1 MGRPDVLLLLRA
13 LYATLSA
20 REDLG
25 MTVQAIVRDPVC
37 GKEVDPQ
44 TARYAL
50 TRGGRTHYFCSPDC
64 LARFVTDG
72 TGAADEPNPTVT
84 SPEPAPSSEAWTVPI
99 RGMHCASCVL
109 TVEEALQAL
118 PGVRRVEVQLATQT
132 ARVEADA
139 AVPAAALV
147 EAVRRRGYDVETAEW
162 RLLIEGM
169 HCASCVERIER
180 TLRRQPGV
188 LEATV
193 DLARGTA
200 HVRVIPGVA
209 QRKALAQAVANVG
222 YRVLAVEARP
232 LRETWVH
239 REYRDYRRRF
249 WVSAVLTAGI
259 VFLELPSMLGLAAG
273 PRTPGLLLALALPVQ
288 FWGGAPFLRG
298 AWATVRRGSA
308 DMNTLVA
315 LSTLTAFLYSLAVTV
330 MAAIGHAGPGAWG
343 HHTYFDT
350 SATIITWI
358 LLGRLLETRA
368 RARTGEALE
377 RLMALQPTVARVLRN
392 GSEVEVPVEDVQVG
406 DLVVL
411 RPGDRVPVDGEVV
424 EGFSTVDES
433 SVTGESVPVDKRP
446 GDRVVSGTL
455 NQTGRLV
462 FRATQVGEATVLQQ
476 MIRLVERAQAS
487 KAPVQRLADRWSARF
502 VPAVLGVAVLTFLVW
517 GLVGPE
523 PRWVNAMVRA
533 IAVLIIACPCAL
545 GLATPTAVV
554 VGIGRGAT
562 RGILV
567 KNAETF
573 EKAARLRIVV
583 FDKTGTLTTG
593 ELWVRTVETLE
604 PSVSE
609 AEVLRLAASVEQ
621 ASEHP
626 IARAIVEAARTRGVE
641 PVAVEDFRAEA
652 GVGVRGIVE
661 GRRVVVGTASVF
673 DREAVP
679 ADAAARAR
687 ARMEALGQRG
697 ETPIG
702 VVVDGRPLGIVTVAD
717 RVRPEARAVLQDLR
731 AMGIRTVMLTG
742 DIPATAAAIARE
754 LGIDEYRARVLPQ
767 EKATH
772 IRELQATGSVVGMV
786 GDGINDAPALA
797 QADVGIAMG
806 RGTDIAVESAEIV
819 LLRNDLR
826 GVVEAIRLARA
837 TVRTIRQNLFLS
849 FIYNVLAIPL
859 AAGVLY
865 PWFGLRLHPSVAAA
879 AMAMSSVSVV
889 TNSLRLRRAGG
900 VERDGVTG
908 NG

>member
-1 MGRPDVLLLLRA
+1 VTVRA
-13 LYATLSA
+13 IA
-20 REDLG
+20 
-25 MTVQAIVRDPVC
+25 RDPVC
-37 GKEVDPQ
+37 GMEVDPE
-44 TARYAL
+44 TARYVL
-50 TRGGRTHYFCSPDC
+50 TRDGRTYYFCSPAC
-64 LARFVTDG
+64 LTRFVAGDT
-72 TGAADEPNPTVT
+72 TVPADM
-84 SPEPAPSSEAWTVPI
+84 PAPAEASPAAESAFSVLSPEAWTVPI

-109 TVEEALQAL
+109 TVEEALKAL

-132 ARVEADA
+132 ARVEAEPS
-139 AVPAAALV
+139 VPAAALV
-147 EAVRRRGYDVETAEW
+147 EAVRRRGYDVETTEW
-162 RLLIEGM
+162 RLVIEGM

-180 TLRRQPGV
+180 ALRRQPGV
-188 LEATV
+188 LEAAV
-193 DLARGTA
+193 DLATGTA

-209 QRKALAQAVANVG
+209 RRSALAQAVADVG
-222 YRVLAVEARP
+222 YRVVAVEARP

-259 VFLELPSMLGLAAG
+259 LLLELPSMLGLSVGLLHG
-273 PRTPGLLLALALPVQ
+273 PWTNGLLLVLAVPVQ
-288 FWGGAPFLRG
+288 FWAGAPFLRG

-330 MAAIGHAGPGAWG
+330 VAGLRPAGPAPRDL
-343 HHTYFDT
+343 HTYFDT
-350 SATIITWI
+350 SATIITLI

-368 RARTGEALE
+368 RARTGEALQ
-377 RLMALQPTVARVLRN
+377 RLMALQPATARVLRD
-392 GSEVEVPVEDVQVG
+392 GTETEVPVEDVRVG

-433 SVTGESVPVDKRP
+433 SVTGESVPADKGP

-455 NQTGRLV
+455 NRTGRLV

-487 KAPVQRLADRWSARF
+487 KAPVQRLADRISARF
-502 VPAVLGVAVLTFLVW
+502 VPAVLGVAVLTFLAW
-517 GLVGPE
+517 ALVGPE
-523 PRWVNAMVRA
+523 PRWVNAMISA

-554 VGIGRGAT
+554 VGVGRGAAQ
-562 RGILV
+562 GILV

-573 EKAARLRIVV
+573 EKAHRLRVIV

-593 ELWVRTVETLE
+593 ELRVRTVEALD
-604 PSVSE
+604 PAVSE

-626 IARAIVEAARTRGVE
+626 IARAIVGAARERGLEPASVE
-641 PVAVEDFRAEA
+641 GFWAEP
-652 GVGVRGIVE
+652 GVGVRGVVE
-661 GRRVVVGTASVF
+661 GRRVVVGTAAVLE
-673 DREAVP
+673 REARL
-679 ADAAARAR
+679 AAIAETAR
-687 ARMEALGQRG
+687 ARMEALGARG
-697 ETPIG
+697 ETPVL
-702 VVVDGRPLGIVTVAD
+702 VVVDGRPVGVITVAD
-717 RVRPEARAVLQDLR
+717 RVRPEAPAVLRDLR
-731 AMGIRTVMLTG
+731 SMGIRTVMLTG

-754 LGIDEYRARVLPQ
+754 LGMDEYRARVLPH
-767 EKATH
+767 EKAAH
-772 IRELQATGSVVGMV
+772 IQELRATGAVVGMV

-806 RGTDIAVESAEIV
+806 RGTDIAIESAEIV

-826 GVVEAIRLARA
+826 GVVDAVRLARA
-837 TVRTIRQNLFLS
+837 TVRTVRQNLFLS
-849 FIYNVLAIPL
+849 FIYNVLAIPI

-865 PWFGLRLHPSVAAA
+865 PWLGLRLHPSVAAA

-889 TNSLRLRRAGG
+889 TNSLRLRRVAL
-900 VERDGVTG
+900 R
-908 NG
+908 

>member
-1 MGRPDVLLLLRA
+1 
-13 LYATLSA
+13 
-20 REDLG
+20 

-50 TRGGRTHYFCSPDC
+50 TREGRTHYFCSSDC

-109 TVEEALQAL
+109 KVEEALQAL
-118 PGVRRVEVQLATQT
+118 PGVHRVEVQLATQT

-209 QRKALAQAVANVG
+209 HRKALAQAVADVG
-222 YRVLAVEARP
+222 YRVLAVETRP
-232 LRETWVH
+232 IRETWVH

-259 VFLELPSMLGLAAG
+259 VFLELPSMLGLTTG
-273 PRTPGLLLALALPVQ
+273 PLPGLWTQGLLLALALPVQ

-298 AWATVRRGSA
+298 AWTTVRRGSA

-330 MAAIGHAGPGAWG
+330 MTVIPHAGPDTWG

-350 SATIITWI
+350 SATIITLI
-358 LLGRLLETRA
+358 LFGRLLETRA
-368 RARTGEALE
+368 RARMGEALG
-377 RLMALQPTVARVLRN
+377 RLMALQPTVARVLRD

-406 DLVVL
+406 DLIVL
-411 RPGDRVPVDGEVV
+411 RPGDRIPVDGEVV

-433 SVTGESVPVDKRP
+433 PVTGESVPVDKRP

-462 FRATQVGEATVLQQ
+462 FRATQVGDATVLQQ

-517 GLVGPE
+517 GLGGPE
-523 PRWVNAMVRA
+523 PRWVNAMVSA

-554 VGIGRGAT
+554 VGVGRGAT

-573 EKAARLRIVV
+573 EKAARLRVIV

-593 ELWVRTVETLE
+593 ELQVRTVEVLDPAE
-604 PSVSE
+604 SE

-626 IARAIVEAARTRGVE
+626 IARAIVEAARARGLE
-641 PVAVEDFRAEA
+641 SLAVEDFRAEA

-661 GRRVVVGTASVF
+661 GRRVVVGTASVL

-697 ETPIG
+697 ETP
-702 VVVDGRPLGIVTVAD
+702 VVVIVDGRPLGIVTVAD
-717 RVRPEARAVLQDLR
+717 RVRPEAQAVLRDLR
-731 AMGIRTVMLTG
+731 AMGVRTVMLTG
-742 DIPATAAAIARE
+742 DVPTTAAAIARE
-754 LGIDEYRARVLPQ
+754 LGIDEYRARVLPH
-767 EKATH
+767 EKAAH
-772 IRELQATGSVVGMV
+772 IRELQATGSIVGMV

-889 TNSLRLRRAGG
+889 TNSLRLRRTGG
-900 VERDGVTG
+900 HGKS
-908 NG
+908 